1 MKWVDSL
8 VDLASSLSLYANTP
22 LPDAMSMKVSMA
34 RKFFD
39 GKTFEDW
46 RKGRESELKMQAA
59 IVNRLN
65 DVIRACGIVAKTV
78 SRTR

>member
-1 MKWVDSL
+1 MA
-8 VDLASSLSLYANTP
+8 LASSLCLYANTP
-22 LPDAMSMKVSMA
+22 LPVALDMPVSVA

-46 RKGRESELKMQAA
+46 RKGREAEAKTQAA

-65 DVIRACGIVAKTV
+65 DVIRACGVVAKTV
-78 SRTR
+78 ARTR

>member
-1 MKWVDSL
+1 ME
-8 VDLASSLSLYANTP
+8 LAASLSLYGCTP
-22 LPDAMSMKVSMA
+22 LPAALDMPASAV

-46 RKGRESELKMQAA
+46 RKGREAEAKTQAA
-59 IVNRLN
+59 IANRLN

-78 SRTR
+78 ARTR

>member
-1 MKWVDSL
+1 MA
-8 VDLASSLSLYANTP
+8 LASSLCLYANTP
-22 LPDAMSMKVSMA
+22 LAVALDMPVSVA

-46 RKGRESELKMQAA
+46 RKGQEAEAKMQAA

-65 DVIRACGIVAKTV
+65 DVIRACGVVAKTV
-78 SRTR
+78 ARTR